1 MATTALRRKQRPGKD
16 RNLSA
21 APDPETPASKTPGS
35 KTPASKTAYKVTGI
49 RILRSEWAKFWSLRS
64 SWITLGVAV
73 VLLILF
79 GAIASYTYSPDAV
92 ATGGPPGPGSGGDS
106 DAVSLALTGV
116 TFASLA
122 IGVLGVLLSAGEYS
136 TGMIRSTLAAVP
148 RRLPV
153 LWSKAAVIG
162 PIALVLTTIGAL
174 AAFQLGTPGLD
185 GENIAL
191 ALGDDGVLRS
201 LAGAGVYLGL
211 VAVFGVALGVLIRS
225 SAGAIAALVGVL
237 LILPGLASL
246 LPDSWYDTLSPYFP
260 SNAGSAIYALHESS
274 DALSPGAGLAVFA
287 GWVALTL
294 AGAAFRLVRTDA

>member
-1 MATTALRRKQRPGKD
+1 MPTTALRGVQRPGK
-16 RNLSA
+16 NPNPSA
-21 APDPETPASKTPGS
+21 APDPRTPATHR
-35 KTPASKTAYKVTGI
+35 TTHKVTGI
-49 RILRSEWAKFWSLRS
+49 RVLRSEWAKFWSLRS
-64 SWITLGVAV
+64 SWITLCVAV
-73 VLLILF
+73 FLLIVF
-79 GAIASYTYSPDAV
+79 GAVASYTYSPDAV
-92 ATGGPPGPGSGGDS
+92 ATAGPPGPGSSGDS
-106 DAVSLALTGV
+106 DAVGLALTGV

-162 PIALVLTTIGAL
+162 PIALILTTVGAV

-185 GENIAL
+185 GEKIAL
-191 ALGDDGVLRS
+191 SLGDDGVLRS

-211 VAVFGVALGVLIRS
+211 VAVFGVALGVLLRS

-294 AGAAFRLVRTDA
+294 AGAAFRLVRTDV

>member
-1 MATTALRRKQRPGKD
+1 MKTTTI
-16 RNLSA
+16 ST
-21 APDPETPASKTPGS
+21 APAPKTGTPKTN
-35 KTPASKTAYKVTGI
+35 YKVTGI
-49 RILRSEWAKFWSLRS
+49 RVLRSEWTKFWSLRS

-79 GAIASYTYSPDAV
+79 GAIAAYTYSPDAG
-92 ATGGPPGPGSGGDS
+92 ATTGPPGGPGDTGSDS

-116 TFASLA
+116 SFASLA
-122 IGVLGVLLSAGEYS
+122 VGVLGVLVSAGEYS

-153 LWSKAAVIG
+153 LWSKAVVIG
-162 PIALVLTTIGAL
+162 PPVLILTTIGAL

-185 GENIAL
+185 GHAIAL
-191 ALGDDGVLRS
+191 SLGDDGVLRS

-225 SAGAIAALVGVL
+225 SAGAIAALVGIL

-246 LPDSWYDTLSPYFP
+246 LPDSWYDTFNPYLP
-260 SNAGSAIYALHESS
+260 SNAGSAVYALHQSS

-287 GWVALTL
+287 GWVALAL
-294 AGAAFRLVRTDA
+294 AGAAYRLIRTDA

>member
-1 MATTALRRKQRPGKD
+1 MPATALRRSRRPGKHQ
-16 RNLSA
+16 NLSA
-21 APDPETPASKTPGS
+21 APGPKTPT
-35 KTPASKTAYKVTGI
+35 TPTTKYKVTGI
-49 RILRSEWAKFWSLRS
+49 RVLRSEWSKFWTLRS
-64 SWITLGVAV
+64 TLITLGVAV
-73 VLLILF
+73 FLLVLF

-92 ATGGPPGPGSGGDS
+92 ATSGPPGPGSSSGDS
-106 DAVSLALTGV
+106 NAVSLALTGV
-116 TFASLA
+116 SFAQLA
-122 IGVLGVLLSAGEYS
+122 IGVLGVLLAAGEYS

-162 PIALVLTTIGAL
+162 PMALVLTTLGAL

-185 GENIAL
+185 GEKIAL
-191 ALGDDGVLRS
+191 SLSDDGVLRS

-211 VAVFGVALGVLIRS
+211 VAIFGVALGVLLRN
-225 SAGAIAALVGVL
+225 SAGAIAALVGIL

-260 SNAGSAIYALHESS
+260 SNAGSAVYALHESS
-274 DALSPGAGLAVFA
+274 DALSPGVGLAVFA

-294 AGAAFRLVRTDA
+294 AGAAYRLVKTDV